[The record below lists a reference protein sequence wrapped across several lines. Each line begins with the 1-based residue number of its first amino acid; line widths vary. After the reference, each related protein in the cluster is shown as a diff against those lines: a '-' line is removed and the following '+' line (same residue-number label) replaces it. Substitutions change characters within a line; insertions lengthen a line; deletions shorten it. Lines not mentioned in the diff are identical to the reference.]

1 MNKLVALYQKA
12 SVREKVLMVGTGL
25 SVVAFALVSLLW
37 DPLWRSSGANRQQ
50 LADME
55 SDIQALQVEE
65 GALRSVLDKD
75 VNEVMRQ
82 ENEVLA
88 GQLAERQ
95 KILSARMARF
105 VPQEEMLGLLRA
117 VLERNRGLQ
126 LVDLS
131 KLPAEQLS
139 TPVNGEKSDP
149 EVALFNHQVRLT
161 FAGNYFETLG
171 FIDDV
176 EHQLPRLRWESMD
189 YQVSHYPE
197 ANVTL
202 VFATLGVDA
211 RWLGM

>member
-1 MNKLVALYQKA
+1 M
-12 SVREKVLMVGTGL
+12 
-25 SVVAFALVSLLW
+25 
-37 DPLWRSSGANRQQ
+37 
-50 LADME
+50 
-55 SDIQALQVEE
+55 
-65 GALRSVLDKD
+65 RSVLDKD

-139 TPVNGEKSDP
+139 TPVNGG
-149 EVALFNHQVRLT
+149 EV
-161 FAGNYFETLG
+161 
-171 FIDDV
+171 
-176 EHQLPRLRWESMD
+176 
-189 YQVSHYPE
+189 
-197 ANVTL
+197 
-202 VFATLGVDA
+202 
-211 RWLGM
+211 